1 MPNAMGFTGNICA
14 TCGGSRMV
22 RTGACECC
30 QDCGTSSGCSR
41 AKNAAASIAAHALGA
56 ALALALSG
64 CAMPSAEQGKAA
76 QGGSTGP
83 APAFTVTVS
92 FAGPV
97 NVTSSSVPTAAPAA
111 SSTADAKQDAK
122 ATTDVKA
129 DATIP
134 AGAGGLSLS
143 PPTPEAPKPEPKPGE

>member
-1 MPNAMGFTGNICA
+1 MRPI
-14 TCGGSRMV
+14 
-22 RTGACECC
+22 
-30 QDCGTSSGCSR
+30 
-41 AKNAAASIAAHALGA
+41 
-56 ALALALSG
+56 LAVAVLALSG
-64 CAMPSAEQGKAA
+64 CAMPTAEQGKAA

-129 DATIP
+129 DVKVP
-134 AGAGGLSLS
+134 AGAGGLSLT
-143 PPTPEAPKPEPKPGE
+143 PPETPAEKPAEEAPAK